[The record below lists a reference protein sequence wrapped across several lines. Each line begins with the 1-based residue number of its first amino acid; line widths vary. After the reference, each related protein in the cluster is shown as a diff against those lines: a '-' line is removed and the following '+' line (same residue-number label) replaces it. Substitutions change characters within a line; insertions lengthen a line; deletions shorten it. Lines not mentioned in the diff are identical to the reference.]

1 MPRRTCRVEAAGRR
15 SVRQIFHPIA
25 ERLLEQCDAV
35 LRIGVPSQAAGL
47 LVQVAQ
53 RLGLKTYRR
62 VAEVSGCET

>member
-1 MPRRTCRVEAAGRR
+1 M
-15 SVRQIFHPIA
+15 RQIFHPIA